1 MNSEIAIDADRLH
14 ICIGKIVVKFQLI
27 ENVVAEVLAS
37 LLQMRAP
44 EDIHR
49 VTAAMSYAQ
58 KLNLMCDLYDDR
70 KNPEWPSINLEYA
83 RKALMS
89 AETFRNTVVHSL
101 WFVGGEQSQWMRAKA
116 NLRNGG
122 KLKVVTGPAN
132 IEALEDAV
140 ECLSI
145 ISDWY
150 LGSST
155 EIAAATS
162 SLSQLSKKLSARQ
175 GMA

>member
-1 MNSEIAIDADRLH
+1 MASEIAIDADRLH

-27 ENVVAEVLAS
+27 ENVIAEVLAS
-37 LLQMRAP
+37 LLKMREP

-70 KNPEWPSINLEYA
+70 KNPEWPSIDLESA
-83 RKALMS
+83 RNALMS
-89 AETFRNTVVHSL
+89 AETFRNSVVHSL

-122 KLKVVTGPAN
+122 KLKIVTGPAN
-132 IEALEDAV
+132 IEALEEAV
-140 ECLSI
+140 NCLSV

-150 LGSST
+150 LGRSAQL
-155 EIAAATS
+155 AAATS
-162 SLSQLSKKLSARQ
+162 SLNQRSKELSARQ
-175 GMA
+175 R

>member
-1 MNSEIAIDADRLH
+1 MASNIVIDADRLH
-14 ICIGKIVVKFQLI
+14 ICIGKIVVEFQRI
-27 ENVVAEVLAS
+27 ENVIAEVLAS
-37 LLQMRAP
+37 LLKMREP

-70 KNPEWPSINLEYA
+70 KNPEWPLIDLEST
-83 RKALMS
+83 RNALMS
-89 AETFRNTVVHSL
+89 AETFRNSVVHSL

-116 NLRNGG
+116 NLRSGG

-132 IEALEDAV
+132 IEALEEAV
-140 ECLSI
+140 NCLSV

-150 LGSST
+150 LGRCAQLT
-155 EIAAATS
+155 AATNS
-162 SLSQLSKKLSARQ
+162 LNQLSQKLSARQ
-175 GMA
+175 S

>member
-1 MNSEIAIDADRLH
+1 MASEIIIDADRLH

-27 ENVVAEVLAS
+27 ENVIAEVLAS
-37 LLQMRAP
+37 LLQMREY

-58 KLNLMCDLYDDR
+58 KLNLMCDLYYDR
-70 KNPEWPSINLEYA
+70 KNPEWPSIDLESA
-83 RKALMS
+83 RNALMS
-89 AETFRNTVVHSL
+89 AETFRNSVVHSH
-101 WFVGGEQSQWMRAKA
+101 WFVGGEQRQWMRAKA

-132 IEALEDAV
+132 IEALEEAIK
-140 ECLSI
+140 CLSV

-150 LGSST
+150 LGRS
-155 EIAAATS
+155 AQLVAATS
-162 SLSQLSKKLSARQ
+162 SLNQLSKVLSARQ
-175 GMA
+175 SKA

>member
-1 MNSEIAIDADRLH
+1 MASEIAIDADRLYV
-14 ICIGKIVVKFQLI
+14 CIGKIVVKFQLI
-27 ENVVAEVLAS
+27 ENVIAEVLAS
-37 LLQMRAP
+37 LLQMREP

-70 KNPEWPSINLEYA
+70 KNPEWPSIDLERA
-83 RKALMS
+83 RNALMS
-89 AETFRNTVVHSL
+89 AETFRNSVVHSL

-140 ECLSI
+140 KCLSI

-150 LGSST
+150 LGRSA
-155 EIAAATS
+155 ELAAATN
-162 SLSQLSKKLSARQ
+162 SLNQLSKQLSARQ
-175 GMA
+175 SKA